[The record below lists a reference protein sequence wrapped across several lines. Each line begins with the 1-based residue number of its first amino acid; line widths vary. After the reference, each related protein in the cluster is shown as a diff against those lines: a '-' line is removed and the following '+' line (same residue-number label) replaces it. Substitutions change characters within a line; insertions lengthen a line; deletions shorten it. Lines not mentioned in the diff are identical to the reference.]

1 MELMDRKTDD
11 TGNEAIRA
19 GMPALVGG
27 YAVVTGASSGLGR
40 CFALELARR
49 GIDTILLSL
58 PGSGVEN
65 VARMAS
71 GLGTRSIAFGTDM
84 RDRDGLLDLC
94 REINRKYAVSV
105 LVNNVGA
112 GGTLRLGDSS
122 YEYLENIIDLNV
134 TSVTMMT
141 RALLPNISGGTG
153 GYILNVSSMAALSP
167 IGFKTIYPASKR
179 FVYDFTRGL
188 REELR
193 GTGVSVSTILPGPMK
208 TNRDVTARIER
219 QGLFG
224 KIGLLSPETV
234 ARIGIDGMF
243 SGKDVI
249 IPGWMNRMYKLL
261 ADIVPS
267 CVRLPLVSRV
277 VSRELDEDNRI

>member
-122 YEYLENIIDLNV
+122 YEYLENI
-134 TSVTMMT
+134 
-141 RALLPNISGGTG
+141 
-153 GYILNVSSMAALSP
+153 
-167 IGFKTIYPASKR
+167 
-179 FVYDFTRGL
+179 
-188 REELR
+188 E
-193 GTGVSVSTILPGPMK
+193 
-208 TNRDVTARIER
+208 
-219 QGLFG
+219 
-224 KIGLLSPETV
+224 
-234 ARIGIDGMF
+234 
-243 SGKDVI
+243 
-249 IPGWMNRMYKLL
+249 
-261 ADIVPS
+261 
-267 CVRLPLVSRV
+267 
-277 VSRELDEDNRI
+277 

>member
-141 RALLPNISGGTG
+141 RALLPNISGGNG
-153 GYILNVSSMAALSP
+153 GYILNVSSMAAL
-167 IGFKTIYPASKR
+167 
-179 FVYDFTRGL
+179 L
-188 REELR
+188 
-193 GTGVSVSTILPGPMK
+193 
-208 TNRDVTARIER
+208 NRR
-219 QGLFG
+219 
-224 KIGLLSPETV
+224 
-234 ARIGIDGMF
+234 
-243 SGKDVI
+243 
-249 IPGWMNRMYKLL
+249 
-261 ADIVPS
+261 VPS
-267 CVRLPLVSRV
+267 FS
-277 VSRELDEDNRI
+277 

>member
-1 MELMDRKTDD
+1 
-11 TGNEAIRA
+11 
-19 GMPALVGG
+19 
-27 YAVVTGASSGLGR
+27 
-40 CFALELARR
+40 
-49 GIDTILLSL
+49 
-58 PGSGVEN
+58 
-65 VARMAS
+65 
-71 GLGTRSIAFGTDM
+71 
-84 RDRDGLLDLC
+84 
-94 REINRKYAVSV
+94 
-105 LVNNVGA
+105 
-112 GGTLRLGDSS
+112 
-122 YEYLENIIDLNV
+122 
-134 TSVTMMT
+134 
-141 RALLPNISGGTG
+141 
-153 GYILNVSSMAALSP
+153 
-167 IGFKTIYPASKR
+167 
-179 FVYDFTRGL
+179 
-188 REELR
+188 
-193 GTGVSVSTILPGPMK
+193 MK